1 LRYLYL
7 NLNIITAACF
17 AGKLKIMQKFQLELF
32 FHIIG
37 IGSASGLFFNGKSL
51 FIISDNSN
59 VLYEYHTENKKLDKI
74 PLANDT
80 RRLENIPKPD
90 KPDFEAIAEKN
101 GDLYLF
107 GSGSIDR
114 RKMYAVVKMD
124 TKEVLGFGG
133 PDLHNTM
140 RLFGEI
146 DSDNFN
152 IEAAVNDGETWYF
165 FNRGNGPKGQNVIF
179 TLTGNINELE
189 FQMIYNDI
197 EIPKINGAQSSFT
210 DAVKAGDKLY
220 FLAAAEK
227 SNSTYHDGEVA
238 GTLIGRI
245 DIETMEVEMTEIIS
259 IKNKFEGLT
268 IYKEDDKSIQFLL
281 CEDTDADSEGSDI
294 YKLTIKK

>member
-107 GSGSIDR
+107 G
-114 RKMYAVVKMD
+114 
-124 TKEVLGFGG
+124 F
-133 PDLHNTM
+133 
-140 RLFGEI
+140 RL
-146 DSDNFN
+146 D
-152 IEAAVNDGETWYF
+152 
-165 FNRGNGPKGQNVIF
+165 
-179 TLTGNINELE
+179 
-189 FQMIYNDI
+189 
-197 EIPKINGAQSSFT
+197 
-210 DAVKAGDKLY
+210 
-220 FLAAAEK
+220 
-227 SNSTYHDGEVA
+227 
-238 GTLIGRI
+238 
-245 DIETMEVEMTEIIS
+245 
-259 IKNKFEGLT
+259 
-268 IYKEDDKSIQFLL
+268 
-281 CEDTDADSEGSDI
+281 
-294 YKLTIKK
+294 